1 MKKTLLGIALG
12 GLLPLAPFAIASVLI
27 DGDELRLTYKN
38 YYWTESVDDSSG
50 LYAGSKRDEWVQA
63 ALVDYSTGYIGDWL
77 KLDYGFAATDSLH
90 IGSGVTDVSNLPPN
104 RDDVSEPN
112 GTAATQTTYVN
123 TRFDNE
129 DATFS
134 AGIGKKRRSELL
146 YNDSNSRILPS
157 TTVGFDLD
165 AHIGGLRFY
174 YTEFDKH
181 SPRNQGTWGESLR
194 TFAGEKIDAV
204 RYYGA
209 RYNAGNGLQ
218 LDLTELEAE
227 DYLKERYAKGVYN
240 LSLEGGNQLSFSL
253 IWGNQRDAGSLF
265 ERSGLG
271 GYAPPGD
278 LDVQFYDAGI
288 RYGFD
293 GLALGFSYLVT
304 RDGDYNRVL
313 FTSDHGTWETSG
325 NSWSRFGLEDEKAW
339 TATLGVDFGQYGVPG
354 LNWDLKAMHSRDAR
368 GYDDF
373 SRNEYS
379 SLLRY
384 GFQNQLK
391 GLSLIWYAVDHHAT
405 GTIDGVK
412 RTVDVVGPAQ
422 LERKDVNRFYLVYS
436 RAF

>member
-1 MKKTLLGIALG
+1 MKKTALT
-12 GLLPLAPFAIASVLI
+12 LAFSALMPLSVGSSASVLL
-27 DGDELRLTYKN
+27 DGDQLRLTYKN
-38 YYWTESVDDSSG
+38 YYWNESVDDSTG
-50 LYAGSKRDEWVQA
+50 RYAGSKRDEWVHA

-77 KLDYGFAATDSLH
+77 KLDYGFAAANAIN

-104 RDDVSEPN
+104 RSDISDPN
-112 GTAATQTTYVN
+112 GTAATQTAYVS
-123 TRFDNE
+123 TRFGND
-129 DATFS
+129 DLTVT
-134 AGIGKKRRSELL
+134 AGAGKKRRSELL
-146 YNDSNSRILPS
+146 YNDSNSRILQS
-157 TTVGFDLD
+157 TTVGYDLD
-165 AHIGGLRFY
+165 ASVGGLRFY

-181 SPRNQGTWGESLR
+181 SPRNQGTWGESLK

-209 RYNAGNGLQ
+209 RYDAGNGLK

-227 DYLKERYAKGVYN
+227 DYLKERYAKGAYD
-240 LSLEGGNQLSFSL
+240 LALESGDRLNFSL
-253 IWGNQRDAGSLF
+253 IWGSQRDAGSLF
-265 ERSGLG
+265 ERGGLG

-278 LDVQFYDAGI
+278 LDVKFYDAGI
-288 RYGFD
+288 RYAFD
-293 GLALGFSYLVT
+293 GITLGLNYLVT

-313 FTSDHGTWETSG
+313 FSSDHGTWETSG
-325 NSWSRFGLEDEKAW
+325 NSWSRFGLEDEKVW
-339 TATLGVDFGQYGVPG
+339 TASLGVDFGQYGVPG
-354 LNWDLKAMHSRDAR
+354 LNWDLKAMHSSDAR

-391 GLSLIWYAVDHHAT
+391 GLSLIWYAVDHQAT
-405 GTIDGVK
+405 GNVDGVI

-436 RAF
+436 KAF